1 MRHSNVTVFN
11 VHTHAHYRCDPSK
24 QGAASVMRLKA
35 DSDRVKEVYKELS
48 AFATRRHTNGNS
60 KFAGHS
66 VASMIYVIVVTHP

>member
-1 MRHSNVTVFN
+1 MSVFN

-48 AFATRRHTNGNS
+48 AFATRKHTNGS
-60 KFAGHS
+60 
-66 VASMIYVIVVTHP
+66 